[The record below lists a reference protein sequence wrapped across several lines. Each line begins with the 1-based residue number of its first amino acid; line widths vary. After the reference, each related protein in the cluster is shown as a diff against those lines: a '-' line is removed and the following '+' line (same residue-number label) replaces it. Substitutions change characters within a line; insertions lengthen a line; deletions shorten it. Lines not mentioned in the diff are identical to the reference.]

1 MERPST
7 SQDDAKPFVRV
18 VQALAD
24 ERSDDEDRHR
34 LTIQIA
40 RTARLTKQKRFGC
53 ASFGE
58 PLVACEREQARDTSS
73 RWKSAMIGRCT
84 IMADEYDQS
93 QVNLT
98 LRNDLSN
105 VTRIEVTFFSILN
118 YFLI

>member
-34 LTIQIA
+34 LTIQIT
-40 RTARLTKQKRFGC
+40 RTARLTKQKSFGC

-58 PLVACEREQARDTSS
+58 TLVACEREQTRDTSS
-73 RWKSAMIGRCT
+73 RWKSTMIGRRT
-84 IMADEYDQS
+84 MMADEYYQS

-98 LRNDLSN
+98 PRNDLSN
-105 VTRIEVTFFSILN
+105 VTRIEEMFFSILN